1 MKIQINAPHEG
12 VDNIKLRFSAQA
24 VKQLDKLA
32 SHYPTKK
39 SLIIPAL
46 WIAQREYGG
55 SLTSEAVKE
64 VAYRLGVADTEVDG
78 VASFYTMF
86 NNKPTGR
93 ILIEVCT
100 NLTCS
105 ICGGPEILAHVERRL
120 GIKAGETT
128 SDGKFTLMAVEC
140 INDCGN
146 APVVQIGKQYFGKM
160 TKEKIDAIIDQAEAN
175 DELTVVTM
183 ADTVVSC
190 QLSQKDKEEIEA

>member
-86 NNKPTGR
+86 SLKPRGR
-93 ILIEVCT
+93 NIIRLCDSPPCYLMGST
-100 NLTCS
+100 SLLDYLKTS
-105 ICGGPEILAHVERRL
+105 L
-120 GIKAGETT
+120 GIDIGTTT
-128 SDGKFTLMAVEC
+128 SDGAFTLETTSCLGACGVAPAMML
-140 INDCGN
+140 NDEMFGN
-146 APVVQIGKQYFGKM
+146 LTP
-160 TKEKIDAIIDQAEAN
+160 EKIDAILEN
-175 DELTVVTM
+175 RRKEL
-183 ADTVVSC
+183 
-190 QLSQKDKEEIEA
+190 